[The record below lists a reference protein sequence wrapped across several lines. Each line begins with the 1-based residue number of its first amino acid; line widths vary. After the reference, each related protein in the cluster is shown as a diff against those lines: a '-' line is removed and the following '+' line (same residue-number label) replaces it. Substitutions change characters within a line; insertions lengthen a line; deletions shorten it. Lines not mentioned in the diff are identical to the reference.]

1 MDIIDDILVQVD
13 PLPAVEQDAYTVPNL
28 QKTRVYGFDA
38 CNTSAAADKIRFAF
52 ARKGAA
58 PALEQYMYYDL
69 PISGNNTFLRE
80 FCVTLRQTDVIRVYS
95 LNGTTVFTIYGQLT

>member
-1 MDIIDDILVQVD
+1 MNNQNVRQKRLSHGEASDNASGDEGIAVELIDDILVQVD

-58 PALEQYMYYDL
+58 VRAGAVRLLRSACEREQHVQ
-69 PISGNNTFLRE
+69 G
-80 FCVTLRQTDVIRVYS
+80 
-95 LNGTTVFTIYGQLT
+95 